1 MKSKCKRSL
10 RQDRIWCVDEPRE
23 DQEWGQGRRASRA
36 ESRSP
41 QDQADGLASGVGLC
55 RPWPV
60 VWILH
65 GKPGVRAGVVSRE

>member
-10 RQDRIWCVDEPRE
+10 RQDRIWGVEQRE

-41 QDQADGLASGVGLC
+41 HDQADGLASGVGLC
-55 RPWPV
+55 RPWWV

-65 GKPGVRAGVVSRE
+65 GKPGVRAGVISKE